1 MVTWRVATAAV
12 PKERREI
19 MTSPHRAGGENPTR
33 SLLVNSTEQIMLED
47 GYAAVTYRNVAAKAG
62 VSLGA
67 VQHHFPSLDDLFLA
81 VVRQY
86 SERNLDMMV
95 SALEATPGDVLQVL
109 WECSSDD
116 ISSALFIELMALVN
130 HRKSIQAEVTE
141 FAHQYRK
148 VQLDALTANW
158 ASLDLPTEDLTPE
171 AVVFLLTC
179 VPRWMRFEGSFG
191 LSEGGA
197 DVKRLVQRYLDLA
210 KPAPDGQDHP
220 QSAPGEKSP
229 GPTGRSGV
237 PAPEPPALLG
247 AASRQA
253 FKRAA
258 SSAKSAAHYTR
269 MGLRALTVRRD
280 DDGSTHDQ

>member
-1 MVTWRVATAAV
+1 
-12 PKERREI
+12 
-19 MTSPHRAGGENPTR
+19 MTSPNRVGGENQTR
-33 SLLVNSTEQIMLED
+33 SLLVNSTERIMLED

-67 VQHHFPSLDDLFLA
+67 VQHHFPALDDLFLA

-86 SERNLDMMV
+86 SERNLETMV
-95 SALEATPGDVLQVL
+95 SALEANPGDVLQVL

-116 ISSALFIELMALVN
+116 LSSALFIELMALVN
-130 HRKSIQAEVTE
+130 HRKSIQAEITE

-148 VQLDALTANW
+148 VQLEALTESW
-158 ASLDLPTEDLTPE
+158 ESLDLPIEDLTPE

-191 LSEGGA
+191 LAEGGA
-197 DVKRLVQRYLDLA
+197 DVKNLVQRYLDRA
-210 KPAPDGQDHP
+210 KPAADGRDDL
-220 QSAPGEKSP
+220 QSGPGAEGGPAARSNAADPELAP
-229 GPTGRSGV
+229 
-237 PAPEPPALLG
+237 LG

-269 MGLRALTVRRD
+269 MGIRAWAARRD
-280 DDGSTHDQ
+280 DEGPTPGQ